1 MTEIVLG
8 IYFCTVFVTFH
19 NIYLSFVLLVKVL
32 MFSILFSIFYL
43 ISIILNLLSI
53 VNELSMVTFLCEVR
67 NLISYKPLFETLHK
81 KNITEYNLIY
91 KQGMS
96 ANTIHR
102 IKKGL
107 PITTETLDTL
117 CFILDCEVQ
126 DILVHDKS
134 Q

>member
-1 MTEIVLG
+1 MIMCLYEV
-8 IYFCTVFVTFH
+8 
-19 NIYLSFVLLVKVL
+19 
-32 MFSILFSIFYL
+32 IL
-43 ISIILNLLSI
+43 
-53 VNELSMVTFLCEVR
+53 
-67 NLISYKPLFETLHK
+67 LISYKPLFETMHK
-81 KNITEYNLIY
+81 KNITEYNLIF

-134 Q
+134 K